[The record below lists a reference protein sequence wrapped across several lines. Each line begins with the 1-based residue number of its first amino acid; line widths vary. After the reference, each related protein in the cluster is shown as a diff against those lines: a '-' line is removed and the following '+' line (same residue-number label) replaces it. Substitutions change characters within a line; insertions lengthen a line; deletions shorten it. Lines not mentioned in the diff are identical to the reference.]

1 MEISKHF
8 RYVISR
14 TFDLVAEY
22 QHEMITPEHIL
33 LVVLRDNND
42 SELLKAAGVNLPL
55 AIEYTEE
62 YLKTYI
68 PEIQDKNSDPVA
80 SVGFRNILARAI
92 NNVQACGKKI
102 LTTGAVLVSMLD
114 EVENGCSIFLYN
126 AGINRLKLMD
136 LVSHS
141 LPEEDTVPAEEND
154 LFSLTTDME
163 DRTFDSLGDENFRD
177 SYFTKSENFPDESG
191 KSIFEN
197 FVTDMVEEAKAGKYD
212 PLLGR
217 EKELNRTLEI
227 LGRRTKNNPLHVGEP
242 GVGKTAIACGL
253 ANLIAQG
260 KIPPALNGISLYKID
275 MATLVAGSK
284 YRGDFEERLLAI
296 IRELSKK
303 PFPVLYI
310 DEMQTIVKA
319 GSGDSDSMDA
329 SSILKPVLAEGKI
342 RCIGSIT
349 YQDYSKFIERDR
361 ALQRRF
367 QKIDVS
373 EPSREDTIKI
383 LTGLKK
389 RYEDFHK
396 VIYPQESIE
405 YAVDLSGKYIR
416 DQFWPDKAIDVIDE
430 AGATLKT
437 HEKDRNGDSGAIR
450 VSKELISEIV
460 AKIARVPKEQVSTS
474 EKDALLRIEKELPSV
489 VIGQP
494 EAVRKVLYSIKRS
507 RAGFRNPEKTISNFL
522 FVGPTG
528 VGKTLLAKTLSQLMG
543 IPLVRF
549 DMSEYQEKH
558 TVSRLIG
565 APPGYV
571 GSENGGLL
579 TDTIRRQPYCVLLLD
594 EVEKAHSDIYNVLL
608 QVMDYASLTDSQ
620 GRKADFRNVILIM
633 TSNAGANEI
642 GKNLIGF
649 GAGKVSDSALKA
661 AVERIFPPEFR
672 NRLDAVV
679 PFTALSRESIG
690 LIVQREIKKI
700 SLVFESKNKKL
711 KVSSECFDLIT
722 DMCFNGEFGARD
734 VERII
739 EESIVTPLIDS
750 ILYGESQGE
759 SLCRAFVKDGKIS
772 TEMLPCKTLESVK
785 LN

>member
-319 GSGDSDSMDA
+319 GSGDSDAMDA
-329 SSILKPVLAEGKI
+329 SSILKPVLEEGKI

-579 TDTIRRQPYCVLLLD
+579 TDAIRRQPYCVLLLD

-759 SLCRAFVKDGKIS
+759 SLCMAFVKDGKIS

>member
-1 MEISKHF
+1 
-8 RYVISR
+8 
-14 TFDLVAEY
+14 
-22 QHEMITPEHIL
+22 
-33 LVVLRDNND
+33 
-42 SELLKAAGVNLPL
+42 
-55 AIEYTEE
+55 
-62 YLKTYI
+62 
-68 PEIQDKNSDPVA
+68 
-80 SVGFRNILARAI
+80 
-92 NNVQACGKKI
+92 
-102 LTTGAVLVSMLD
+102 
-114 EVENGCSIFLYN
+114 
-126 AGINRLKLMD
+126 
-136 LVSHS
+136 
-141 LPEEDTVPAEEND
+141 
-154 LFSLTTDME
+154 
-163 DRTFDSLGDENFRD
+163 
-177 SYFTKSENFPDESG
+177 
-191 KSIFEN
+191 
-197 FVTDMVEEAKAGKYD
+197 
-212 PLLGR
+212 
-217 EKELNRTLEI
+217 
-227 LGRRTKNNPLHVGEP
+227 
-242 GVGKTAIACGL
+242 
-253 ANLIAQG
+253 
-260 KIPPALNGISLYKID
+260 

-460 AKIARVPKEQVSTS
+460 AKIARVPKEQISTS

-579 TDTIRRQPYCVLLLD
+579 TDAIRRQPYCVLLLD

>member
-55 AIEYTEE
+55 AIEYTEG

-102 LTTGAVLVSMLD
+102 LTTGAVLVSMLE

-126 AGINRLKLMD
+126 SGVNRLKLMD

-163 DRTFDSLGDENFRD
+163 DATFDSFGDENFRD
-177 SYFTKSENFPDESG
+177 SYFSKSENFPDESG

-197 FVTDMVEEAKAGKYD
+197 FIIDMVEEAKAGKYD

-217 EKELNRTLEI
+217 EKELTRTLEI

-296 IRELSKK
+296 IKELSKK

-437 HEKDRNGDSGAIR
+437 HEMDRNGDSGAIR

-579 TDTIRRQPYCVLLLD
+579 TDAIRRQPYCVLLLD

>member
-319 GSGDSDSMDA
+319 GSGDSDAMDA
-329 SSILKPVLAEGKI
+329 SSILKPVLEEGKI

-579 TDTIRRQPYCVLLLD
+579 TDAIRRQPYCVLLLD

>member
-33 LVVLRDNND
+33 LVVLRDKND
-42 SELLKAAGVNLPL
+42 SELLKAAGVNLSL
-55 AIEYTEE
+55 AIEYTEG

-163 DRTFDSLGDENFRD
+163 DATFDSFGDENFRD
-177 SYFTKSENFPDESG
+177 SYFSKSENFPDESG

-197 FVTDMVEEAKAGKYD
+197 FVIDMVEEAKAGKYD

-579 TDTIRRQPYCVLLLD
+579 TDAIRRQPYCVLLLD

>member
-437 HEKDRNGDSGAIR
+437 REKDRNGDSGAIR

-579 TDTIRRQPYCVLLLD
+579 TDAIRRQPYCVLLLD

>member
-373 EPSREDTIKI
+373 EPSREDTVKI
-383 LTGLKK
+383 LTGLKT
-389 RYEDFHK
+389 RYEEFHK

-579 TDTIRRQPYCVLLLD
+579 TDAIRRQPYCVLLLD

>member
-349 YQDYSKFIERDR
+349 YQDYSKFIEKDR

-437 HEKDRNGDSGAIR
+437 HEKDRNGDSGTIR

-579 TDTIRRQPYCVLLLD
+579 TDAIRRQPYCVLLLD

>member
-197 FVTDMVEEAKAGKYD
+197 FVTDMVEEAKTGKYD

-296 IRELSKK
+296 IKELSKK

-579 TDTIRRQPYCVLLLD
+579 TDAIRRQPYCVLLLD

>member
-14 TFDLVAEY
+14 TFDLVADY

-579 TDTIRRQPYCVLLLD
+579 TDAIRRQPYCVLLLD

-772 TEMLPCKTLESVK
+772 TEMLPRKTLESVK

>member
-260 KIPPALNGISLYKID
+260 KIPSALNGISLYKID

-579 TDTIRRQPYCVLLLD
+579 TDAIRRQPYCVLLLD

>member
-42 SELLKAAGVNLPL
+42 SELLKAAGVNLSL
-55 AIEYTEE
+55 AIEYTEG

-68 PEIQDKNSDPVA
+68 PEIQDKNADPVA

-126 AGINRLKLMD
+126 SGINRLKLMD

-163 DRTFDSLGDENFRD
+163 DATFDSFGDENFRD

-579 TDTIRRQPYCVLLLD
+579 TDAIRRQPYCVLLLD

>member
-528 VGKTLLAKTLSQLMG
+528 VGKTLLTKTLSQLMG

-579 TDTIRRQPYCVLLLD
+579 TDAIRRQPYCVLLLD

>member
-8 RYVISR
+8 RYVISK
-14 TFDLVAEY
+14 TFDLVAEFH
-22 QHEMITPEHIL
+22 HEMITPEHIL
-33 LVVLRDNND
+33 LVILKDKTD
-42 SELLKAAGVNLPL
+42 SELLKAAGVNIGI
-55 AIEYTEE
+55 AIEYTEG
-62 YLKTYI
+62 YLRTYI
-68 PEIQDKNSDPVA
+68 PEMQDKNTDPVA

-92 NNVQACGKKI
+92 NNVQACGKKL
-102 LTTGAVLVSMLD
+102 LTTGAVLVSMLE
-114 EVENGCSIFLYN
+114 EVENGCSLFLYN
-126 AGINRLKLMD
+126 SGVNRLKLMD

-141 LPEEDTVPAEEND
+141 LSEDDTTAAEEND
-154 LFSLTTDME
+154 LFTLTSDIDDGDFNSFGE
-163 DRTFDSLGDENFRD
+163 DSFKDNIPGGKTGDF
-177 SYFTKSENFPDESG
+177 SSESERN
-191 KSIFEN
+191 IFET
-197 FVTDMVEEAKAGKYD
+197 FVIDMVEEAKAGKYD

-242 GVGKTAIACGL
+242 GVGKTAITCGL
-253 ANLIAQG
+253 ANLIANG
-260 KIPPALNGISLYKID
+260 KLPPALNGIGLYKID

-284 YRGDFEERLLAI
+284 YRGDFEERLLTI
-296 IRELSKK
+296 IKELSKK
-303 PFPVLYI
+303 TFPVLYI
-310 DEMQTIVKA
+310 DELQTIVKA

-329 SSILKPVLAEGKI
+329 SAILKPVLAEGKI

-349 YQDYSKFIERDR
+349 YQDYSKFIEKDR

-367 QKIDVS
+367 QKIDIP
-373 EPSREDTIKI
+373 EPTREETIKI
-383 LTGLKK
+383 ISGLKK

-396 VIYPQESIE
+396 VIYPQEILE
-405 YAVDLSGKYIR
+405 YAVDLSGQYIR

-430 AGATLKT
+430 AGACIKT
-437 HEKDRNGDSGAIR
+437 YRQNTAENEYT
-450 VSKELISEIV
+450 VVQKEVISEIV
-460 AKIARVPKEQVSTS
+460 AKIAKVPKDQISTS
-474 EKDALLRIEKELPSV
+474 EKEAMLKMEKELPSV

-494 EAVRKVLYSIKRS
+494 EAVKKVLYSIKRS

-528 VGKTLLAKTLSQLMG
+528 VGKTLLAKTLAQLMG
-543 IPLVRF
+543 IPLIRF

-579 TDTIRRQPYCVLLLD
+579 TDAIRRQPHSVLLLD

-633 TSNAGANEI
+633 TSNAGASEI

-649 GAGKVSDSALKA
+649 GAGKISDSALKA

-700 SLVFESKNKKL
+700 SLVFEAKNKKL
-711 KVSSECFDLIT
+711 SVSSECFDLIT
-722 DMCFNGEFGARD
+722 DLCFNGEFGARD

-739 EESIVTPLIDS
+739 EEKIVSPLIDS
-750 ILYGESQGE
+750 ILYGENTE
-759 SLCRAFVKDGKIS
+759 NFICRVFVDKGKIT
-772 TEMLPCKTLESVK
+772 TEMRTSKAREHIK

>member
-197 FVTDMVEEAKAGKYD
+197 FVTDMVEEAKTGKYD

-579 TDTIRRQPYCVLLLD
+579 TDAIRRQPYCVLLLD

>member
-163 DRTFDSLGDENFRD
+163 DATFDSFGDENFRD

-197 FVTDMVEEAKAGKYD
+197 FVTDMVEEAKTGKYD

-296 IRELSKK
+296 IKELSKK

-437 HEKDRNGDSGAIR
+437 HEMDRNGDSGAIR

-579 TDTIRRQPYCVLLLD
+579 TDAIRRQPYCVLLLD

>member
-163 DRTFDSLGDENFRD
+163 DATFDSFGDENFRD
-177 SYFTKSENFPDESG
+177 SYFSKSENFPDESG

-197 FVTDMVEEAKAGKYD
+197 FVTDMVEEAKTGKYD

-579 TDTIRRQPYCVLLLD
+579 TDAIRRQPYCVLLLD